1 MRTLQINHLAV
12 LVSVVVLSGFGALW
26 YGPLMGDTWM
36 NLVGLDMAT
45 LDANPPG
52 AGVWITNFVSTIIP
66 VYVLA
71 WLFTQMNVETL
82 AKGALIGLV
91 IGFAF
96 IHLRM
101 MNGNMWA
108 MRPYGLSWVDG
119 GSNMISMTIAGAILG
134 AWRKYGVSNS

>member
-26 YGPLMGDTWM
+26 YGPLLGDTWA
-36 NLVGLDMAT
+36 NLVGLDPENMEG
-45 LDANPPG
+45 PG
-52 AGVWITNFVSTIIP
+52 AAIWITNFVATIIP
-66 VYVLA
+66 VYAMA

-82 AKGALIGLV
+82 VKGALVGFI

-108 MRPYGLSWVDG
+108 GRPYELSWIDG

-134 AWRKYGVSNS
+134 AWKKYSAT

>member
-26 YGPLMGDTWM
+26 YGPLFGDTWAG
-36 NLVGLDMAT
+36 LVGLDTETME
-45 LDANPPG
+45 PPG
-52 AGVWITNFVSTIIP
+52 ASIWITNFVSTIIP

-82 AKGALIGLV
+82 VKGALVGLV

-96 IHLRM
+96 IHLRL

-108 MRPYGLSWVDG
+108 GRPYELSWIDG
-119 GSNMISMTIAGAILG
+119 GNNMISMAIAGAILG
-134 AWRKYGVSNS
+134 AWKKYGVSNA